1 MDPRNKI
8 LIAMGE
14 AGHEAAM
21 DAIRRYL
28 VYNTKG
34 KHSYIGQIIADITTE
49 EVTDRVEEGQLVTD
63 DGRPIYW
70 WAGRAY
76 VTARDYWERRLRAMH
91 MDAQSRAAAAPQRT
105 SAPADGSPPPPG
117 EGRAAVRCPACSAEM
132 AKAPICPNCALGKQ
146 GYKLLLTCTECGRE
160 VPL

>member
-8 LIAMGE
+8 LIALGE

-28 VYNTKG
+28 VHTTKG
-34 KHSYIGQIIADITTE
+34 KYSFVGQIIADITAE
-49 EVTDRVEEGQLVTD
+49 EVTGRVEEGQLVTD

-76 VTARDYWERRLRAMH
+76 VTARDYWERQIRRRHEEAFRAEAERKRH
-91 MDAQSRAAAAPQRT
+91 AATQTDTPK
-105 SAPADGSPPPPG
+105 PG
-117 EGRAAVRCPACSAEM
+117 EGLAGVLCPSCSSPM
-132 AKAPICPNCALGKQ
+132 AKAPICPSCALGKQ

>member
-1 MDPRNKI
+1 MDPRNKV

-28 VYNTKG
+28 VY
-34 KHSYIGQIIADITTE
+34 TTHGRYQFAGEVISDQTCE
-49 EVTDRVEEGQLVTD
+49 EVTGQVELGQQVTE
-63 DGRPIYW
+63 DGRPILW

-76 VTARDYWERRLRAMH
+76 ATSRAFWERRLRAMH
-91 MDAQSRAAAAPQRT
+91 EEAQRRAAAAPQRT

-117 EGRAAVRCPACSAEM
+117 EGMAGVLCPSCSSPM
-132 AKAPICPNCALGKQ
+132 AKAPICPNCALGKR
-146 GYKLLLTCTECGRE
+146 GYKLLLTCTECGQE
-160 VPL
+160 VPV